1 MFNAASSSTEH
12 DARHEGRGAYNLKA
26 AIHETLKWL
35 SSLPTLMQ
43 KSFWWGQCSNR
54 YIISLSPHLHS
65 PFPPFSPSL
74 INLVVSVDVKH
85 GVYLLYFSRG
95 LWKYRMSS
103 SSCCL
108 LDRPTKTRDDR
119 QSRLSADED
128 ALGPSSP
135 STSTTTQFTIYKYY
149 DPVHHLQVLRPSS
162 PSTSTTHIAY
172 SRLWA
177 GLA

>member
-1 MFNAASSSTEH
+1 MTI
-12 DARHEGRGAYNLKA
+12 DLPARHVHCFSHGPIKYIQVHGFSRVSNQKDLGSNPLRLFFLFTSCGLWTLSYDFVPHNY
-26 AIHETLKWL
+26 ETLKWL

-54 YIISLSPHLHS
+54 YIISLSPHLHT

-108 LDRPTKTRDDR
+108 LDRPHGAFF
-119 QSRLSADED
+119 S
-128 ALGPSSP
+128 
-135 STSTTTQFTIYKYY
+135 
-149 DPVHHLQVLRPSS
+149 VLLLHCSWVLV
-162 PSTSTTHIAY
+162 T
-172 SRLWA
+172 L
-177 GLA
+177 